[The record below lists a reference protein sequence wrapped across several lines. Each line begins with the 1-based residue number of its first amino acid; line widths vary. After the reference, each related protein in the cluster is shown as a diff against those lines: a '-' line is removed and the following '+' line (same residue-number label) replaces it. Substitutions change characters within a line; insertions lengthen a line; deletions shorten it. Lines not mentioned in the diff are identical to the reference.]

1 MNVIYIRL
9 SFIIIN
15 QNYFMRKY
23 IFFLVLAMMLCL
35 NALFAQTKEVTGR
48 VTDAKDGSPLL
59 AVTVMA
65 KNDNASTITAPDG
78 TFKLKVNSKTKS
90 LLFSS
95 VGYKSIEAKIVN
107 DNVMVALTL
116 GVDQLTEVIVT
127 GFGSKIK
134 RDVLDPLP
142 KWVPRN

>member
-1 MNVIYIRL
+1 MKKIGCF
-9 SFIIIN
+9 FI
-15 QNYFMRKY
+15 
-23 IFFLVLAMMLCL
+23 LAMLYL

-59 AVTVMA
+59 GVTVTA
-65 KNDNASTITAPDG
+65 KNDNASGVTAADG
-78 TFKLKVNSKTKS
+78 TFKLKVNSKTKT

-107 DNVMVALTL
+107 DNVLVALSL

-134 RDVLDPLP
+134 RDVTGSIAKVGAKELNNT
-142 KWVPRN
+142 KRSA